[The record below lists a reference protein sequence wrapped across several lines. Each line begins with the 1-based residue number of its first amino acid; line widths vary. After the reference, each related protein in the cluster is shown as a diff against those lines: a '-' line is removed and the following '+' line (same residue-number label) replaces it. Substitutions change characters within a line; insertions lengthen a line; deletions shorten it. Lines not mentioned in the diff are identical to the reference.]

1 MLVFKY
7 YLYHMFST
15 LIWFYIIG
23 LWIYIIAS
31 YIQFDRN
38 VRWFRFLEALMA
50 PPLRWV
56 RKLTGG
62 RTQFGM
68 IDFSPMVLV
77 LVLPFLLTILSWLLG
92 IR

>member
-1 MLVFKY
+1 MLLLKI
-7 YLYHMFST
+7 YLYEICST
-15 LIWFYIIG
+15 VLWLYYIG
-23 LWIYIIAS
+23 LWIYLIS
-31 YIQFDRN
+31 WYIQFDKH
-38 VRWFRFLEALMA
+38 VRWYLFLESLMA

-77 LVLPFLLTILSWLLG
+77 LVLPFIQGLLAWLLG
-92 IR
+92 IS